1 MKECGKCGM
10 FNNAEITETSA
21 CPDCGAI
28 YAKVDKQLKRAGHKS
43 QQQRQNEFKAE
54 QKQQARIEKIE
65 KKMPVNDAVTEV
77 AQPTAKNNV
86 SLMPGWACFSLGIII
101 MLYSLGL
108 FFIYLPLFLV
118 AFVLSIIAMT
128 QSRVSG
134 GIVLLL
140 CTATLPALTWAGLLV
155 TNIGEAVNAVDH
167 NNKTS
172 PSNVSLQ
179 LRSKEDYR
187 SDSNQI
193 CAKNWTKRGEL
204 DKRMYDHC
212 MEGQMEGFNKLIA
225 LHEYVNQDFYSKTAY
240 PYCLKNWT
248 KREIVD
254 TRMLSHCLNQEVEGI
269 KDVMYYREQYG
280 VEKVNKIADRA
291 LSRYSSWRMA
301 AYSVKK
307 AIE

>member
-1 MKECGKCGM
+1 MC
-10 FNNAEITETSA
+10 NHAEITETSA

-28 YAKVDKQLKRAGHKS
+28 YAKVDAQLKRAGHKS
-43 QQQRQNEFKAE
+43 QQQRQKEFKAE
-54 QKQQARIEKIE
+54 QKKQPRIEKIE
-65 KKMPVNDAVTEV
+65 KKMLVNDVVTEV

-86 SLMPGWACFSLGIII
+86 SLLPGWACFSLGIVI

-108 FFIYLPLFLV
+108 FFIYLPLFLA

-172 PSNVSLQ
+172 SSNVSLQ
-179 LRSKEDYR
+179 LKSKGDYR
-187 SDSNQI
+187 TDSNQI
-193 CAKNWTKRGEL
+193 CEKNWTKRGEL

-212 MEGQMEGFNKLIA
+212 MEGQMEGYDKLKT
-225 LHEYVNQDFYSKTAY
+225 LHEYVDQDFYSETAY
-240 PYCLKNWT
+240 PYCSKKWT
-248 KREIVD
+248 KRGIVD
-254 TRMLSHCLNQEVEGI
+254 TRMLSHCLKQEVEGI
-269 KDVMYYREQYG
+269 KNVIYYRKQYG
-280 VEKVNKIADRA
+280 DEQVNKIAGRA
-291 LSRYSSWRMA
+291 LSKYGSWNMA